1 MLLYK
6 REIFYIIFFMR
17 KKKNHQ
23 RNIGKDLKYESVNI
37 AKFINNLM
45 LSGNKST
52 VEKFIYKA
60 LTEVAKTTGMTD
72 INSMF
77 EKIMSNIHISHELRS
92 RRVGGATYQV
102 PKVLEDYR
110 ATSKTIKFLVKTI
123 RGINGKSLDEAIKNV
138 LLDAYNK
145 TGSIYSAYVN
155 LSTAVESNRVNAV
168 YRW

>member
-1 MLLYK
+1 
-6 REIFYIIFFMR
+6 MR

-23 RNIGKDLKYESVNI
+23 RNIGKDLKYDNANI

-45 LSGNKST
+45 LAGNKGT
-52 VEKFIYKA
+52 VEKFLYKA
-60 LTEVAKTTGMTD
+60 LIEVAKSTGMTD
-72 INSMF
+72 ISLMF
-77 EKIMSNIHISHELRS
+77 EKIMSNVNISHELRS

-110 ATSKTIKFLVKTI
+110 SISRTIKFLVKNVRNI
-123 RGINGKSLDEAIKNV
+123 SGKTLDEAIKIV

-145 TGSIYSAYVN
+145 TGNIYSAYIN

>member
-1 MLLYK
+1 
-6 REIFYIIFFMR
+6 MR

-23 RNIGKDLKYESVNI
+23 RNIGKDLKYDNANI

-45 LSGNKST
+45 LAGNKGT
-52 VEKFIYKA
+52 VEKFLYKA
-60 LTEVAKTTGMTD
+60 LIEVAKNTGMTD
-72 INSMF
+72 ISLMF
-77 EKIMSNIHISHELRS
+77 EKIMSNVNISHELRS

-110 ATSKTIKFLVKTI
+110 SISRTIKFLVKNVRNI
-123 RGINGKSLDEAIKNV
+123 SGKTLDEAIKIV

-145 TGSIYSAYVN
+145 TGNIYSAYIN

>member
-1 MLLYK
+1 
-6 REIFYIIFFMR
+6 MR

-23 RNIGKDLKYESVNI
+23 RNIGKDLKYESNNI
-37 AKFINNLM
+37 AKLINNLM
-45 LSGNKST
+45 LAGNKGT
-52 VEKFIYKA
+52 IEKFIYKA
-60 LTEVAKTTGMTD
+60 LTEVAKATGATD
-72 INSMF
+72 IHQMF
-77 EKIMSNIHISHELRS
+77 EKIMSNISISHELRS

-110 ATSKTIKFLVKTI
+110 SISKTIKFIVKNI
-123 RGINGKSLDEAIKNV
+123 RNVTGKSLDEAIKIV

-145 TGSIYSAYVN
+145 TGNIYSAYMN